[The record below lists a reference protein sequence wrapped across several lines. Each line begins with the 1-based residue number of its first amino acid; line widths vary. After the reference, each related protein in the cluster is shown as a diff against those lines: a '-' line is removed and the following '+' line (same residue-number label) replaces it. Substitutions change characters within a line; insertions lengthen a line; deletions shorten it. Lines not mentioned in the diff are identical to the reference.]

1 MFQNYERLFHFDII
15 YSILYMLCI
24 GKKITAPSLDCF
36 AGHLKKPI
44 SQCAKQFLIWN
55 WFRITK
61 LSTKTIISAAIVQY
75 LASYFRDPVKV
86 AVFCHQHRSKL
97 LTWVC
102 GTVFFCSFF
111 RLAQAREF
119 REKAWKFS
127 WDPETWCYTFSLCM
141 FFFSFPDAKEI
152 WLEPT

>member
-1 MFQNYERLFHFDII
+1 MFQNYEKLFHF
-15 YSILYMLCI
+15 YSILYMYR
-24 GKKITAPSLDCF
+24 KKITTPSLGSL
-36 AGHLKKPI
+36 AGHLKKTT
-44 SQCAKQFLIWN
+44 SQYAKQFLIWN

-61 LSTKTIISAAIVQY
+61 LSTKTIISAVIVQY

-141 FFFSFPDAKEI
+141 FFYLSLKQRRSG
-152 WLEPT
+152 